1 MVENKNWCV
10 YKKLNSFLK
19 IAWNLPLMIWQ
30 TILKK
35 LKKQPSTAGA
45 VNDSLFLWEWML
57 FFFRSMDHI
66 LNSCCKQKLI
76 KSKEVKKS

>member
-1 MVENKNWCV
+1 MKLAINDLANNF
-10 YKKLNSFLK
+10 KKVK
-19 IAWNLPLMIWQ
+19 
-30 TILKK
+30 
-35 LKKQPSTAGA
+35 KKQPSTAGA

-76 KSKEVKKS
+76 KSKEVKKKLIVLKLLSAR